1 MVDHLAFRPPRA
13 FLASLAPQVPTLCVA
28 DSHSEPSCLPAAD
41 SSVVLSQDI
50 VETDHIHNILTEIS
64 PVRRSAAS
72 PRVAPLCSES
82 QARPAKV
89 TRECSTNT
97 RKNQGASESATATTQ
112 AAGAERLR
120 RGQLPQCAPRL
131 TSVRHGAVQ
140 PLWRPA
146 TGRVLRLWR
155 TERYRLKG
163 IFMLYLLAK
172 KSPANCFHSGRDSQ
186 VSMSEASCRKS

>member
-1 MVDHLAFRPPRA
+1 ME
-13 FLASLAPQVPTLCVA
+13 A
-28 DSHSEPSCLPAAD
+28 DSNSEPSCLPAAD

-50 VETDHIHNILTEIS
+50 VETDHMHNILAS

-72 PRVAPLCSES
+72 PQVAPLCSES

-89 TRECSTNT
+89 TRERSTNT

-112 AAGAERLR
+112 AAGADRLR
-120 RGQLPQCAPRL
+120 RGQLPQCTPRL
-131 TSVRHGAVQ
+131 TSVRRGAVQ
-140 PLWRPA
+140 PLWWPA

-163 IFMLYLLAK
+163 IFMLY
-172 KSPANCFHSGRDSQ
+172 
-186 VSMSEASCRKS
+186 